1 MMTKPSV
8 ATIVGADS
16 LIGREISELLGEL
29 GTPVEVRPVSSEPGV
44 ASMVLDPAEDEAE
57 VLAPLTA
64 ERLAGAD
71 VVFLAGAPGSA
82 RKVLDMLDGQSTA
95 VIDLTA
101 GLEDSPRARLRAP
114 LVEAAGVLP
123 PAAVH
128 VIAHPAAVALAL
140 FYSRVAPRY
149 PIARAVVNV
158 LEPASARGQRGI
170 SELQKQAVSL
180 LSFKP
185 IPKEVF
191 DAQLGFNLLAE
202 YGAEA
207 PEPLSGFEQRV
218 ERHLATLL
226 ANTGLMPMPSVR
238 MIQAPVFH
246 GYSLSIWTEFEENPG
261 AVKLRRALAAESV
274 DVRGGEEEAPNVV
287 GIAGQ
292 NGIAV
297 GDVRE
302 DRNNASACWF
312 WLVADNLR
320 IQAAE
325 AVAVAK
331 EFL

>member
-1 MMTKPSV
+1 MAAPSV

-16 LIGREISELLGEL
+16 LIGREVNELLEQL
-29 GTPVEVRPVSSEPGV
+29 GTPVEVRAVSSEPGV
-44 ASMVLDPAEDEAE
+44 ASMVLDPAEDESE
-57 VLAPLTA
+57 VLAPLTP
-64 ERLAGAD
+64 EKLAGSD
-71 VVFLAGAPGSA
+71 VVFLAGMPGSA
-82 RKVLDMLDGQSTA
+82 QKVLDMLDGHGGA

-101 GLEDSPRARLRAP
+101 GLEDNPRARLRAP
-114 LVEAAGVLP
+114 LVEAP
-123 PAAVH
+123 PEVPADAVH
-128 VIAHPAAVALAL
+128 VIAHPAAIALAL
-140 FYSRVAPRY
+140 FYGR
-149 PIARAVVNV
+149 IARRHPMSRAVVHV

-170 SELQKQAVSL
+170 TELQKQAVSL

-185 IPKEVF
+185 MPKEVF

-226 ANTGLMPMPSVR
+226 ANSGLTPMPSLR

-246 GYSLSIWTEFEENPG
+246 GYSLSIWTEFERNPG
-261 AVKLRRALAAESV
+261 ADVLRHSLASESV
-274 DVRGGEEEAPNVV
+274 DIRGDQEEAPNIV

-292 NGIAV
+292 SGIAI
-297 GDVRE
+297 GDVRV
-302 DRNNASACWF
+302 DRNNANACWF

>member
-1 MMTKPSV
+1 MAASV

-16 LIGREISELLGEL
+16 LIGREVSDLLAQL
-29 GTPVEVRPVSSEPGV
+29 GNPVEVRAVSSEPGV
-44 ASMVLDPAEDEAE
+44 ASMVLDPDEDEAE
-57 VLAPLTA
+57 VLAPLTTD
-64 ERLAGAD
+64 RLAGAD
-71 VVFLAGAPGSA
+71 VVFVAGMPGA
-82 RKVLDMLDGQSTA
+82 AQKVLNMLEGQGA
-95 VIDLTA
+95 ALVDLTA
-101 GLEDSPRARLRAP
+101 GLEDNPRARLRAP
-114 LVEAAGVLP
+114 LVEAAPEV
-123 PAAVH
+123 PADAIH
-128 VIAHPAAVALAL
+128 VIAHPGAIALAL
-140 FYSRVAPRY
+140 FYGRIARKY
-149 PIARAVVNV
+149 PISRAVVHV

-170 SELQKQAVSL
+170 TELQKQAVSL

-207 PEPLSGFEQRV
+207 PEPLCGFERRL

-226 ANTGLMPMPSVR
+226 ANTSLTPMPSIR

-246 GYSLSIWTEFEENPG
+246 GYSLSIWTEFEKNPG
-261 AVKLRRALAAESV
+261 VDVLRHTLASESV
-274 DVRGGEEEAPNVV
+274 DIRGDQEEAPNIV
-287 GIAGQ
+287 GVAGQ
-292 NGIAV
+292 NGIAI
-297 GDVRE
+297 GDIRA
-302 DRNNASACWF
+302 DRNNANACWF

>member
-1 MMTKPSV
+1 MAAPV

-16 LIGREISELLGEL
+16 LIGREVNELLEQL
-29 GTPVEVRPVSSEPGV
+29 GAPIEVRAVSSEPGV
-44 ASMVLDPAEDEAE
+44 ASMVLDPAEDDAE
-57 VLAPLTA
+57 VLAPLTP
-64 ERLAGAD
+64 ERLVGAD

-82 RKVLDMLDGQSTA
+82 QKVLDMLEGHAAA
-95 VIDLTA
+95 VVDLTA
-101 GLEDSPRARLRAP
+101 GLEDNPRARLRAP
-114 LVEAAGVLP
+114 LVEAAPEVP
-123 PAAVH
+123 VDAVH
-128 VIAHPAAVALAL
+128 VIAHPAAIALAL
-140 FYSRVAPRY
+140 FYGRIAPRH
-149 PIARAVVNV
+149 PISRAVVHV

-170 SELQKQAVSL
+170 TELQKQAVSL

-191 DAQLGFNLLAE
+191 DAQLGFNMLAE
-202 YGAEA
+202 YGSEA
-207 PEPLSGFEQRV
+207 PEPLSGFEQRL

-226 ANTGLMPMPSVR
+226 ANMGLTPMPSLR

-246 GYSLSIWTEFEENPG
+246 GYSVSIWTEFERNPG
-261 AVKLRRALAAESV
+261 ADVLRHALASESV
-274 DVRGGEEEAPNVV
+274 DIRGGQEEAPNIV

-292 NGIAV
+292 DGIAI
-297 GDVRE
+297 GDIRA
-302 DRNNASACWF
+302 DRNNPNACWF